1 MFNYR
6 KSFQII
12 VLEEVE
18 KNVSIKELDRDQYVS
33 CSLDQNYKFIVVPG
47 ELLTL

>member
-18 KNVSIKELDRDQYVS
+18 KNVSIKELDRDQGRRKRGGG
-33 CSLDQNYKFIVVPG
+33 LG
-47 ELLTL
+47 GL